1 MNMKLDQNDL
11 QIGPKYITEGSLL
24 CSAAKAPGHRRAMKV
39 LQIHCICE
47 QRSPFIPGEC
57 ASYGNMEKHTKLPP
71 PPCLWPSAQYINKE

>member
-1 MNMKLDQNDL
+1 MKLDQNDL

-24 CSAAKAPGHRRAMKV
+24 CSAAKAPGHRRAMNV

-47 QRSPFIPGEC
+47 QRSPFIPREC
-57 ASYGNMEKHTKLPP
+57 ASYGNMEKQAKLH